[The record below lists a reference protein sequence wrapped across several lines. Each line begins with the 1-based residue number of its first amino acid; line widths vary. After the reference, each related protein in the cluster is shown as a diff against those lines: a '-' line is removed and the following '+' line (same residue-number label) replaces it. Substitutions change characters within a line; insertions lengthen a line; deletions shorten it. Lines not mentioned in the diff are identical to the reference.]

1 LPRAVDEMGETAFV
15 VFVEPSQGFAGIFG
29 SGAVV
34 HGDEFFYDAHG
45 CELIVMEIGGLP
57 EGV

>member
-1 LPRAVDEMGETAFV
+1 MPGAVDEMRETAV
-15 VFVEPSQGFAGIFG
+15 VMIEPGDGFAGIFG
-29 SGAVV
+29 GGAVV

-45 CELIVMEIGGLP
+45 GELIVMEIRGLP